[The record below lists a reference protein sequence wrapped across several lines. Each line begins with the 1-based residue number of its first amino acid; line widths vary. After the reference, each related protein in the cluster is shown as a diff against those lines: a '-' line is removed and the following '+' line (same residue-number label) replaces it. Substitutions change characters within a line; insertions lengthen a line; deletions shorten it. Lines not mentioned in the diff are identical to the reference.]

1 MSEGAVTP
9 SPTNWLKW
17 GLIAS
22 LALNLAFIGAV
33 AGPRVFGRMHGHDSW
48 RGEKSGE
55 EFGLMGYARTLA
67 PDRRAPI
74 AKLIKADR
82 ASQKIL
88 REAIRKARDETG
100 DVLSAEPFDPEK
112 LKAAFGRIDE
122 AEARL
127 KAAGRET
134 FLTATQQLTAGER
147 AGLVEWWKQRRPRL
161 FHHRRGPEAKGDDEA
176 EPPPPKD

>member
-1 MSEGAVTP
+1 MSEVPVTA
-9 SPTNWLKW
+9 SPANWLKW

-22 LALNLAFIGAV
+22 LALNLAFVGAV
-33 AGPRVFGRMHGHDSW
+33 AGPRVFGRMHGHGSW
-48 RGEKSGE
+48 KGEKSGE

-67 PDRRAPI
+67 PERRAPI

-88 REAIRKARDETG
+88 REAIHTARDETG
-100 DVLSAEPFDPEK
+100 DVLAAEPFEPEK

-122 AEARL
+122 AEAKL

-134 FLTATQQLTAGER
+134 FLNAAQQLTAGER

-161 FHHRRGPEAKGDDEA
+161 FHHRRGPEPKGDDDAEA
-176 EPPPPKD
+176 PPPKD